1 MSEQPISAED
11 EARYMQVMADY
22 DEAMRQEAIRI
33 SKRKA
38 SEHHTN
44 CRDCGKF
51 TPKDRWVPRDSAHA
65 QRGARPLC
73 EACADEYDDNFY

>member
-1 MSEQPISAED
+1 MTDPQIIPED
-11 EARYMQVMADY
+11 EAHYMQVMVDY
-22 DEAMRQEAIRI
+22 DEVMRQEAIRI

-51 TPKDRWVPRDSAHA
+51 TDKSRWVPRDSTHA

-73 EACADEYDDNFY
+73 AACFHEFDYDY

>member
-1 MSEQPISAED
+1 MSDTQISAED
-11 EARYMQVMADY
+11 EARYMQVMAGY
-22 DEAMRQEAIRI
+22 DEAMRREAEKI

-51 TPKDRWVPRDSAHA
+51 TDKSRWVPRDSTHA
-65 QRGARPLC
+65 QHGTRPLC
-73 EACADEYDDNFY
+73 AACFDEYDYDY